1 MTSSTPQRPN
11 ERRSPSPNEAPD
23 GSDLQDAS
31 DQGGL
36 NANRRYYDAF
46 AKSYEAQ
53 RGARSQGGY
62 HDLIDELEA
71 EFVRRFATG
80 KDVLEVGCG
89 TGLVLSRIAGFARCA
104 RGVDLSPRMLDQ
116 AREKHLDVQ
125 LASATDLPFEDDT
138 FDVSCS
144 FKVLAHIRDIEQALS
159 EMTRVVRPGGYVI
172 AEFYNPW
179 SLRALIKR
187 LGPARHIAQ
196 GVDEGHV
203 FTRYDSPAAAER
215 LMPAH
220 CRKVAERGVRIL
232 LPSAQLMRVP
242 LLDRA
247 FWLAERRLCDSPL
260 SQLGGFW
267 IGAFQKQPHPG
278 ELKTPR

>member
-1 MTSSTPQRPN
+1 MPSSPPRHPGSQRP
-11 ERRSPSPNEAPD
+11 RSDGARPEDDAPD
-23 GSDLQDAS
+23 SRPG
-31 DQGGL
+31 QGGL

-46 AKSYEAQ
+46 ARNYEAQ
-53 RGARSQGGY
+53 RGTRSRGGY
-62 HDLIDELEA
+62 HDLVDDLEA
-71 EFVRRFATG
+71 ELVQRFATG

-89 TGLVLSRIAGFARCA
+89 TGLVLARIARFARCA
-104 RGVDLSPRMLDQ
+104 RGVDLSPRMLDL
-116 AREKHLDVQ
+116 AREKQLDVQ

-144 FKVLAHIRDIEQALS
+144 FKVLAHIREIKLALA

-187 LGPARHIAQ
+187 LGPARRVAE

-203 FTRYDSPAAAER
+203 FTRYDSPR
-215 LMPAH
+215 
-220 CRKVAERGVRIL
+220 VAEHLLPESCRLVAARGVRIL
-232 LPSAQLMRVP
+232 LPSALLMRVP
-242 LLDRA
+242 VLDRA

-260 SQLGGFW
+260 SCFGGFW
-267 IGAFQKQPHPG
+267 IGAFQKQP
-278 ELKTPR
+278 R

>member
-1 MTSSTPQRPN
+1 MTPSTPQRPN
-11 ERRSPSPNEAPD
+11 ERDPRSSDETSKGGTLEAGTPQ
-23 GSDLQDAS
+23 GEAS
-31 DQGGL
+31 
-36 NANRRYYDAF
+36 ANQRYYDAF
-46 AKSYEAQ
+46 AKNYEAQ
-53 RGARSQGGY
+53 RGSRSRGGY
-62 HDLIDELEA
+62 HELVDELEA

-104 RGVDLSPRMLDQ
+104 RGVDLSPRMLDL
-116 AREKHLDVQ
+116 ARDKQLDVQ

-144 FKVLAHIRDIEQALS
+144 FKVLAHIEDIEKALS

-187 LGPARHIAQ
+187 LGPARRIAE

-203 FTRYDSPAAAER
+203 FTRYDSPAMAER
-215 LMPAH
+215 LLPPH
-220 CRKVAERGVRIL
+220 CRKVAARGVRIL
-232 LPSAQLMRVP
+232 LPSALLMRVP

-247 FWLAERRLCDSPL
+247 FWLAEQRLCDTAL
-260 SQLGGFW
+260 SQFGGFW
-267 IGAFQKQPHPG
+267 IGAFQKQP
-278 ELKTPR
+278 R

>member
-11 ERRSPSPNEAPD
+11 ERPSQPGSSDHVEGNAPRD
-23 GSDLQDAS
+23 GSE
-31 DQGGL
+31 QGGL
-36 NANRRYYDAF
+36 DANRRYYDAF
-46 AKSYEAQ
+46 AKGYEAQ
-53 RGARSQGGY
+53 RGSRSRGGY
-62 HDLIDELEA
+62 HELVDELEA

-89 TGLVLSRIAGFARCA
+89 TGLVLSRIAQFARCA
-104 RGVDLSPRMLDQ
+104 RGVDLSPRMLDL
-116 AREKHLDVQ
+116 AREKQLDVQ

-144 FKVLAHIRDIEQALS
+144 FKVLAHVRDIEQALS

-187 LGPARHIAQ
+187 LGPARRIAE

-203 FTRYDSPAAAER
+203 FTRYDSPAAAAR
-215 LMPAH
+215 LLPPG

-232 LPSAQLMRVP
+232 LPSALLMRVP
-242 LLDRA
+242 LLNRA
-247 FWLAERRLCDSPL
+247 FWLAEQGLCDTPL
-260 SQLGGFW
+260 SQLAGFW
-267 IGAFQKQPHPG
+267 IGAFQKQAG
-278 ELKTPR
+278 